1 MIAVTGGT
9 GFIGRE
15 VVRYARKAGLPVRV
29 VARDPRQAR
38 LPEGVE
44 VFHGNVLYGPSL
56 EGAFQGCRAVLH
68 LVGIINEWR
77 ENTFQR
83 AHVVATQNVLD
94 AAKRAGVKRW
104 IQMSALGTRPEAP
117 SEYHRTKWAAEEAVR
132 KSGLAWTIFR
142 PSLVYGEGDRGL
154 NRLAAVVRYAPVL
167 PVLGSGRA
175 RIQPIAVERV
185 AHCFVAAIWTDV
197 AVQKTYDL
205 CGPVP
210 MTWNELYDELMRVMG
225 KRKPKLHVPV
235 SLAYAMGAL
244 LERTGPYPMLSRQ
257 QVLLSQEDN
266 CGDPTPAMS
275 DFAFEQEP
283 LVDYLQRRFGRGQT
297 ARRGAVAPLVNES
310 P

>member
-1 MIAVTGGT
+1 MIAITGAT

-15 VVRYARKAGLPVRV
+15 VVRKAREAGVPVRAV
-29 VARDPRQAR
+29 VRDPRTAR
-38 LPEGVE
+38 LPADVE
-44 VFHGNVLYGPSL
+44 IFHGNVLHAPSL
-56 EGAFQGCRAVLH
+56 EGALAGCRAVIH

-104 IQMSALGTRPEAP
+104 IQMSAVGTRPDAP

-154 NRLAAVVRYAPVL
+154 NRLAAVVRWMPVV
-167 PVLGSGRA
+167 PVLGSGQA
-175 RIQPIAVERV
+175 RVQPIAVEHV
-185 AHCFVAAIWTDV
+185 AHCFVAALWTDA

-205 CGPVP
+205 CGPVAL
-210 MTWNELYDELMRVMG
+210 TWNELYDELMRAMG
-225 KRKPKLHVPV
+225 RRKPKVHVPV
-235 SLAYAMGAL
+235 RLAYGLGAI

-257 QVLLSQEDN
+257 QVLLSQEDT
-266 CGDPTPAMS
+266 CGDPVPAMKE
-275 DFAFEQEP
+275 FAFEQEP
-283 LVDYLQRRFGRGQT
+283 LTEYLRRRFG
-297 ARRGAVAPLVNES
+297 VP
-310 P
+310 